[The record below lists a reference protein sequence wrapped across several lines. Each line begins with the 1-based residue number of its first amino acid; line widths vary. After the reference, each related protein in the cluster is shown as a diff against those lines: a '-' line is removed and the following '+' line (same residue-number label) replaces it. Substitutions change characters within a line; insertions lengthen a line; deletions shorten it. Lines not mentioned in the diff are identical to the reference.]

1 MLKTQEILATPQAMK
16 NSYRLSL
23 LTLLIAATASAA
35 PDLSR
40 DLSDGPVHCFDAA
53 LGKPGLPKSHTI
65 ELCAGAESAAPVECY
80 QRASGELGL
89 NQTDSR
95 KLCLAA
101 PSVAPVD
108 CFKQAREQSGMS
120 KTEALTACTGAT
132 TAAGVSE
139 CFEVM
144 RGEVELNRMAK
155 LVICAGAADVKPA
168 QCYQGARIVRQLG
181 LGDSL
186 ELCRTRDRF
195 RP

>member
-1 MLKTQEILATPQAMK
+1 MLKMQEILVTPQAMR
-16 NSYRLSL
+16 NSYSLSL
-23 LTLLIAATASAA
+23 LALLIAATASAA
-35 PDLSR
+35 PDFSR

-53 LGKPGLPKSHTI
+53 LGKPGMPKSHTI

-80 QRASGELGL
+80 QRASDELGL

-95 KLCLAA
+95 NLCLAA
-101 PSVAPVD
+101 ATTAPVD
-108 CFKQAREQSGMS
+108 CFKQARERSAMS

-132 TAAGVSE
+132 TASGVSE
-139 CFEVM
+139 CFEVI
-144 RGEVELNRMAK
+144 RRDSELNRLAK